1 MLNAA
6 IMIGGTINMMG
17 MMLMPTEAAELESLL
32 KAELDDLLGELD
44 RKWDNEVLKQAL
56 EERYQILSGILNRI
70 ASEGDKYK
78 YQIGIKKI
86 EIKNEKKH

>member
-6 IMIGGTINMMG
+6 NMIGGAINMMG
-17 MMLMPTEAAELESLL
+17 MMLMPIEAAELESLL

-44 RKWDNEVLKQAL
+44 RKWGNEVLKQAM
-56 EERYQILSGILNRI
+56 EERYHILSGILNRI

-78 YQIGIKKI
+78 YQMALKRLK
-86 EIKNEKKH
+86 